1 MKGGKG
7 DGIGDEKMPRIRKGA
22 IVEKNGKV
30 YARVRYTAEDG
41 KRKDLW
47 IQAKN
52 KTHAQDIIQD
62 KIKELK
68 EHGEKSVDASR
79 MTFGELADYFEKNF
93 LISAEYVDGRKIAGR
108 RSVKGLKEQVSI
120 MRSFFNNKLLR
131 SISYGDLWRFK
142 LQRLRTP
149 TKRNEGTRAI
159 ASVHRELA
167 LLRRMLNIA
176 VREQWLIR
184 NPFNLGESL
193 ISPADE
199 KKRERILTR
208 EEELKLLDACDQP
221 KCKHLRTIIICALD
235 TGMRQGEI
243 LKLKWSDVDFEN
255 GLIIVRA
262 FNTKT
267 MKERTVSI
275 TTRLKLELERHWGK
289 SNKDLEALVFGI
301 SDNVKN
307 SFTRVRD
314 KAKLGDLRFH
324 DLRHTHATRLDD
336 LGFSMAKIAGQL
348 GHTQLQ
354 TTLRYVNRDKTAV
367 KQVASALDVFNAE
380 QQTQQPVS
388 EVTELVN

>member
-1 MKGGKG
+1 
-7 DGIGDEKMPRIRKGA
+7 MPRIRKGA

-47 IQAKN
+47 LAAKN
-52 KTHAQDIIQD
+52 KTHAQEIIQD

-68 EHGEKSVDASR
+68 EHGEKIVDASR

-93 LISAEYVDGRKIAGR
+93 LIPAEYVGGRKIAGR
-108 RSVKGLKEQVSI
+108 RSVKGLKEQLEI
-120 MRSFFNNKLLR
+120 MKCFFNNKPLR

-176 VREQWLIR
+176 VREQWLLK

-208 EEELKLLDACDQP
+208 EEERMLLNACDQP
-221 KCKHLRTIIICALD
+221 KCKHLRAIIICALD
-235 TGMRQGEI
+235 SGMRQGEI
-243 LKLKWSDVDFEN
+243 LKLKWADIDFESM
-255 GLIIVRA
+255 LITVRA

-267 MKERTVSI
+267 MKERTVAI
-275 TTRLKLELERHWGK
+275 TTRLKLELENLWK
-289 SNKDLEALVFGI
+289 ASAKDLDAEVFGI

-307 SFTRVRD
+307 SFTTVRE
-314 KAKLGDLRFH
+314 KAKLGDVRYH

-336 LGFSMAKIAGQL
+336 LGFSLAKIASQL
-348 GHTQLQ
+348 GHTQFQ
-354 TTLRYVNRDKTAV
+354 TTLRYVNRDKQAV

-380 QQTQQPVS
+380 QPTQEVS
-388 EVTELVN
+388 EEASEMVN

>member
-1 MKGGKG
+1 
-7 DGIGDEKMPRIRKGA
+7 MPRIRKGA

-30 YARVRYTAEDG
+30 YARVRYTTEDG

-47 IQAKN
+47 LQAKN

-68 EHGEKSVDASR
+68 DHGEKSVDASR
-79 MTFGELADYFEKNF
+79 MTFGELADYFDKNF

-120 MRSFFNNKLLR
+120 MKCFFNNKPLR

-149 TKRNEGTRAI
+149 TNRNEGKGARAI

-176 VREQWLIR
+176 VREQWLIK

-208 EEELKLLDACDQP
+208 EEERKLLDACDQP

-243 LKLKWSDVDFEN
+243 LKLRWSDVNSDS
-255 GLIIVRA
+255 GLITVRA

-275 TTRLKLELERHWGK
+275 TTRLKIEFERLWGK
-289 SNKDLEALVFGI
+289 
-301 SDNVKN
+301 
-307 SFTRVRD
+307 
-314 KAKLGDLRFH
+314 
-324 DLRHTHATRLDD
+324 
-336 LGFSMAKIAGQL
+336 
-348 GHTQLQ
+348 
-354 TTLRYVNRDKTAV
+354 
-367 KQVASALDVFNAE
+367 
-380 QQTQQPVS
+380 
-388 EVTELVN
+388 

>member
-1 MKGGKG
+1 
-7 DGIGDEKMPRIRKGA
+7 MPRIRKGA

-30 YARVRYTAEDG
+30 YARVRYTTEDG

-47 IQAKN
+47 LPAKN

-68 EHGEKSVDASR
+68 DHGEKTVDASR
-79 MTFGELADYFEKNF
+79 MTFEELASYFEKNF
-93 LISAEYVDGRKIAGR
+93 LIPAEYVDGRKIVGR
-108 RSVKGLKEQVSI
+108 RSVKGLKEQVEI
-120 MRSFFNNKLLR
+120 MKSFFKGKLLR

-142 LQRLRTP
+142 LLRLKTP
-149 TKRNEGTRAI
+149 TKRKEGTRAI

-176 VREQWLIR
+176 VREQWLLK
-184 NPFNLGESL
+184 NPFHFGESL

-208 EEELKLLDACDQP
+208 EEETNLLNACDQP
-221 KCKHLRTIIICALD
+221 KCKHLRAIIICALD
-235 TGMRQGEI
+235 SGMRQGEI
-243 LKLKWSDVDFEN
+243 LKLKWADVDCEA
-255 GLIIVRA
+255 GLITVCA

-267 MKERTVSI
+267 MKERTVAI
-275 TTRLKLELERHWGK
+275 TTRLKLELERLWK
-289 SNKDLEALVFGI
+289 SSAKNSDDLVFRY

-307 SFTRVRD
+307 SFTTVRE
-314 KAKLGDLRFH
+314 KAKLNDLRFH

-336 LGFSMAKIAGQL
+336 LGFSMAKIANQL

-354 TTLRYVNRDKTAV
+354 TTLRYVNRDKSSV
-367 KQVASALDVFNAE
+367 LQVASALDSFNAE
-380 QQTQQPVS
+380 QQPKQQETVS

>member
-1 MKGGKG
+1 
-7 DGIGDEKMPRIRKGA
+7 MPRLRTGA
-22 IVEKNGKV
+22 IVEKNGKI
-30 YARVRYTAEDG
+30 YARVRYTSEDG

-47 IQAKN
+47 IQATN
-52 KTHAQDIIQD
+52 RTNAQDIIQD

-68 EHGEKSVDASR
+68 DHGEKSVDASR

-93 LISAEYVDGRKIAGR
+93 LIPAEYVDGRKIAGR
-108 RSVKGLKEQVSI
+108 RSVKGLKVQVSI
-120 MRSFFNNKLLR
+120 MKCFFNNKPIR

-149 TKRNEGTRAI
+149 PKGKEGSRAI

-208 EEELKLLDACDQP
+208 EEERELLNACDQP

-243 LKLKWSDVDFEN
+243 LKLKWSDVDFAN

-275 TTRLKLELERHWGK
+275 TTRLKLEFERLWGK
-289 SNKDLEALVFGI
+289 SDKDLEALVFGI

-307 SFTRVRD
+307 SFTTVRD

-354 TTLRYVNRDKTAV
+354 TTLRYVNRDKSGI
-367 KQVASALDVFNAE
+367 KQVASALDSFNAE
-380 QQTQQPVS
+380 QQPAQETTS
-388 EVTELVN
+388 EASEMVN

>member
-1 MKGGKG
+1 
-7 DGIGDEKMPRIRKGA
+7 MPRIRKGA

-47 IQAKN
+47 LLAKN
-52 KTHAQDIIQD
+52 KTDAQDIIQD

-68 EHGEKSVDASR
+68 EHGEKTVDASR
-79 MTFGELADYFEKNF
+79 MSFGELADYFEKNF

-108 RSVKGLKEQVSI
+108 RSVKGLKVQVSI
-120 MRSFFNNKLLR
+120 MKCFFNNKPLR

-149 TKRNEGTRAI
+149 TKRDEGKGARAI

-176 VREQWLIR
+176 VREQWLIK

-208 EEELKLLDACDQP
+208 EEERKLLDACNQP

-243 LKLKWSDVDFEN
+243 LKLKWSDVDFDS
-255 GLIIVRA
+255 GLITVRA

-275 TTRLKLELERHWGK
+275 TTRLKLEFERLWGK
-289 SNKDLEALVFGI
+289 SDKDLEALVFGI

-307 SFTRVRD
+307 SFTSVRD

-354 TTLRYVNRDKTAV
+354 TTLRYVNRDKSGI
-367 KQVASALDVFNAE
+367 KQVAAALDSFNAE
-380 QQTQQPVS
+380 QQPQSSVT
-388 EVTELVN
+388 EVTEMVN

>member
-1 MKGGKG
+1 
-7 DGIGDEKMPRIRKGA
+7 MPRIRKGA

-30 YARVRYTAEDG
+30 YARVRYTTEDG

-47 IQAKN
+47 LQAKN
-52 KTHAQDIIQD
+52 KTDAQAIIQD

-68 EHGEKSVDASR
+68 DHGEKSVDASR

-120 MRSFFNNKLLR
+120 MKCFFNNKPIR

-149 TKRNEGTRAI
+149 TKRDEGKGARAI

-208 EEELKLLDACDQP
+208 EEELKLLGACDQP

-235 TGMRQGEI
+235 TGMRHGEI
-243 LKLKWSDVDFEN
+243 LKLKWSDIDFDN

-275 TTRLKLELERHWGK
+275 TTRLKLELERLWGK
-289 SNKDLEALVFGI
+289 SDKDLEALVFGI

-354 TTLRYVNRDKTAV
+354 TTLRYVNRDKSGI
-367 KQVASALDVFNAE
+367 KQVAAALDSFNSE
-380 QQTQQPVS
+380 QQPAQETTS
-388 EVTELVN
+388 EASVMVN

>member
-1 MKGGKG
+1 
-7 DGIGDEKMPRIRKGA
+7 MPRIRKGA

-30 YARVRYTAEDG
+30 YARVRYTTEDG

-47 IQAKN
+47 LQAKN
-52 KTHAQDIIQD
+52 RTHAQEIIQD

-79 MTFGELADYFEKNF
+79 MTFKELADYFEMNF
-93 LISAEYVDGRKIAGR
+93 LIAAEYVDGRKIAGR
-108 RSVKGLKEQVSI
+108 RSVKGLKEQLEI
-120 MRSFFNNKLLR
+120 MKCFFNNKPIR

-149 TKRNEGTRAI
+149 TKRNKGKGARAI

-167 LLRRMLNIA
+167 LLRRMLNVA
-176 VREQWLIR
+176 VREQWLLR

-193 ISPADE
+193 ISTADE

-208 EEELKLLDACDQP
+208 EEEIRLLNACDQP
-221 KCKHLRTIIICALD
+221 KCKHLRAIIICALD

-243 LKLKWSDVDFEN
+243 LKLKWSDIDFDN
-255 GLIIVRA
+255 GLITVRA

-275 TTRLKLELERHWGK
+275 TTRLKVEFQSLWLK
-289 SNKDLEALVFGI
+289 SNGDINALIFGI

-307 SFTRVRD
+307 SFIRVRE
-314 KAKLGDLRFH
+314 KAKLNDVRFH

-367 KQVASALDVFNAE
+367 KQVALALDSFNAE
-380 QQTQQPVS
+380 QPTQQEVS
-388 EVTELVN
+388 EMVN

>member
-1 MKGGKG
+1 
-7 DGIGDEKMPRIRKGA
+7 MPRIRKGA

-47 IQAKN
+47 LQAKN
-52 KTHAQDIIQD
+52 KTDAQAIIQD

-68 EHGEKSVDASR
+68 DHGEKSVDASR
-79 MTFGELADYFEKNF
+79 MTFGELADYFGKNF

-108 RSVKGLKEQVSI
+108 RSVKGLKEQLEI
-120 MRSFFNNKLLR
+120 MRGFFNNKPIR

-142 LQRLRTP
+142 LLRLRTP
-149 TKRNEGTRAI
+149 TKRDDGKGTRAI

-176 VREQWLIR
+176 VREQWLLK

-208 EEELKLLDACDQP
+208 EEETRLLNACEQP
-221 KCKHLRTIIICALD
+221 KCKHLKAIIICALD
-235 TGMRQGEI
+235 SGMRQGEI
-243 LKLKWSDVDFEN
+243 LKLKWEDIDFDA
-255 GLIIVRA
+255 GLITVRA

-267 MKERTVSI
+267 MKERTVAI
-275 TTRLKLELERHWGK
+275 TTRLKLELERLWEA
-289 SNKDLEALVFGI
+289 SAKDLEALIFGI

-307 SFTRVRD
+307 AFSTVRE
-314 KAKLGDLRFH
+314 KAGLSDVRFH
-324 DLRHTHATRLDD
+324 DLRHTHASRLDD
-336 LGFSMAKIAGQL
+336 LGFSLAKIASQL
-348 GHTQLQ
+348 GHSQLQ
-354 TTLRYVNRDKTAV
+354 TTLRYVNRDKAAV
-367 KQVASALDVFNAE
+367 LQVANALDAFNAE
-380 QQTQQPVS
+380 QQPQSSVK
-388 EVTELVN
+388 EELAMVN

>member
-1 MKGGKG
+1 
-7 DGIGDEKMPRIRKGA
+7 MPRIRKGTE
-22 IVEKNGKV
+22 VEKNGRW
-30 YARVRYTAEDG
+30 YGRVRYTTAEG

-47 IQAKN
+47 LPAKN
-52 KTHAQDIIQD
+52 KSHASELVQEKLQ
-62 KIKELK
+62 ELK

-79 MTFGELADYFEKNF
+79 MTFIELADYFESNF
-93 LISAEYVDGRKIAGR
+93 IVAAQYVDGRKVAGR
-108 RSVKGLKEQVSI
+108 RSLRGLKAQLEA
-120 MRSFFNNKLLR
+120 MKDFFGKKGIR
-131 SISYGDLWRFK
+131 SITYSDLSRF
-142 LQRLRTP
+142 RLGRLKAPCIRTGKP
-149 TKRNEGTRAI
+149 RTLTTVN
-159 ASVHRELA
+159 REMA
-167 LLRRMLNIA
+167 LLRRILNIA
-176 VREQWLIR
+176 TREQWIIN
-184 NPFNLGESL
+184 NPFKRGESL

-208 EEELKLLDACDQP
+208 EEERKLLEACDQP

-243 LKLKWSDVDFEN
+243 LKLKWADVDFDS
-255 GLIIVRA
+255 GLIVVRA

-275 TTRLKLELERHWGK
+275 TTRLKLEFERLWGK
-289 SNKDLEALVFGI
+289 SDKDLNALVFGI

-367 KQVASALDVFNAE
+367 RQVASALDVFNAE
-380 QQTQQPVS
+380 QPEQVAS
-388 EVTELVN
+388 ELVN

>member
-1 MKGGKG
+1 
-7 DGIGDEKMPRIRKGA
+7 MPRIRKGA

-47 IQAKN
+47 LQAKN
-52 KTHAQDIIQD
+52 RTHAQEIIQD

-79 MTFGELADYFEKNF
+79 MTFKELADYFEKNF
-93 LISAEYVDGRKIAGR
+93 LIAAEYVDGRKIAGR
-108 RSVKGLKEQVSI
+108 RSVKGLKEQLEI
-120 MRSFFNNKLLR
+120 MKCFFNNKPIR

-149 TKRNEGTRAI
+149 TKRNKGKGTRAI

-167 LLRRMLNIA
+167 LLRRMLNVA
-176 VREQWLIR
+176 VREQWLLR

-208 EEELKLLDACDQP
+208 AEEANLLNACDQP
-221 KCKHLRTIIICALD
+221 KCKHLRAIIICALD
-235 TGMRQGEI
+235 SGMRQGEI
-243 LKLKWSDVDFEN
+243 LKLKWADIDFAA
-255 GLIIVRA
+255 GLITVRA

-267 MKERTVSI
+267 MKERTVAI
-275 TTRLKLELERHWGK
+275 TTRLKLELEKLWNSSAK
-289 SNKDLEALVFGI
+289 NPDDLVFGY

-307 SFTRVRD
+307 SFATVRE
-314 KAKLGDLRFH
+314 KAKLNDLRFH

-354 TTLRYVNRDKTAV
+354 TTLRYVNRDKLAV
-367 KQVASALDVFNAE
+367 KQVASALDSFNAVQPS
-380 QQTQQPVS
+380 QQEVS
-388 EVTELVN
+388 EMVN

>member
-1 MKGGKG
+1 
-7 DGIGDEKMPRIRKGA
+7 MPRIRKGA

-47 IQAKN
+47 LQAKN
-52 KTHAQDIIQD
+52 KTHAQEIIQD

-93 LISAEYVDGRKIAGR
+93 LIPAEYVDGRKIAGR
-108 RSVKGLKEQVSI
+108 RSVKGLKEQVSL
-120 MRSFFNNKLLR
+120 MKSFFNNKLLR

-149 TKRNEGTRAI
+149 TKRSEGTRAI

-167 LLRRMLNIA
+167 LLRRILNIA
-176 VREQWLIR
+176 VREQWLLK
-184 NPFNLGESL
+184 NPFNFGESL

-208 EEELKLLDACDQP
+208 EEEKRLLDACQQP
-221 KCKHLRTIIICALD
+221 KCKHLRAIIICALD
-235 TGMRQGEI
+235 SGMRQGEI
-243 LKLKWSDVDFEN
+243 LKLKWADVDLESM
-255 GLIIVRA
+255 LITVRA

-267 MKERTVSI
+267 MKERTVAI
-275 TTRLKLELERHWGK
+275 TTRLKLELEQLWNSSAK
-289 SNKDLEALVFGI
+289 SLDDLVFGY

-307 SFTRVRD
+307 SFTTVRE
-314 KAKLGDLRFH
+314 KAKLNDVRFH

-380 QQTQQPVS
+380 QPEQVAS
-388 EVTELVN
+388 ELVN

>member
-1 MKGGKG
+1 
-7 DGIGDEKMPRIRKGA
+7 MPRIRKGA

-47 IQAKN
+47 LQAKN
-52 KTHAQDIIQD
+52 RTHAQEIIQD

-79 MTFGELADYFEKNF
+79 MTFKELADYFEMNF
-93 LISAEYVDGRKIAGR
+93 LIAAEYVDGRKIAGR
-108 RSVKGLKEQVSI
+108 RSVKGLKEQLEI
-120 MRSFFNNKLLR
+120 MKCFFNNKPLR

-149 TKRNEGTRAI
+149 TKRNKGKGARAI

-167 LLRRMLNIA
+167 LLRRMLNVA
-176 VREQWLIR
+176 VREQWLLR

-193 ISPADE
+193 ISTADE

-208 EEELKLLDACDQP
+208 EEEIRLLNACDQP
-221 KCKHLRTIIICALD
+221 KCKHLRAIIICAID
-235 TGMRQGEI
+235 TGMRHGEI
-243 LKLKWSDVDFEN
+243 LKLKWSDIDFDH
-255 GLIIVRA
+255 GLITVRA

-267 MKERTVSI
+267 MKERMVSI
-275 TTRLKLELERHWGK
+275 TTRLKVEFQSLWLK
-289 SNKDLEALVFGI
+289 SNGDFNALIFGI

-307 SFTRVRD
+307 SFIRARE
-314 KAKLGDLRFH
+314 KAKLNDVRFH

-354 TTLRYVNRDKTAV
+354 TTLRYVNRDKSGI
-367 KQVASALDVFNAE
+367 KQVATALDSFNAD
-380 QQTQQPVS
+380 QQPKQETVS
-388 EVTELVN
+388 EANEMVN

>member
-1 MKGGKG
+1 
-7 DGIGDEKMPRIRKGA
+7 MPRLRTGA
-22 IVEKNGKV
+22 IVEKNGKI
-30 YARVRYTAEDG
+30 YARVRYTSEDG

-47 IQAKN
+47 LQAKN
-52 KTHAQDIIQD
+52 RTDAQDIIQD

-68 EHGEKSVDASR
+68 EQGTKSVDASR

-93 LISAEYVDGRKIAGR
+93 LITAEYVDGRKIAGR
-108 RSVKGLKEQVSI
+108 RSVKGLKEQLEI
-120 MRSFFNNKLLR
+120 MRGFFHNNPIR

-149 TKRNEGTRAI
+149 TKRNKGKGTRAI

-176 VREQWLIR
+176 VREQWLLR
-184 NPFNLGESL
+184 NPFSLGESL
-193 ISPADE
+193 ISLADE

-208 EEELKLLDACDQP
+208 EEERKLLDACDQP

-243 LKLKWSDVDFEN
+243 LKLKWADVDFEN
-255 GLIIVRA
+255 GLITVRA

-275 TTRLKLELERHWGK
+275 TTRLRIEFERLWGK
-289 SNKDLEALVFGI
+289 SNKDLDALIFGI

-307 SFTRVRD
+307 SFTSVRD
-314 KAKLGDLRFH
+314 KASLNDLRFH

-367 KQVASALDVFNAE
+367 KQVAAALDSFNAE
-380 QQTQQPVS
+380 QSAQEEAS
-388 EVTELVN
+388 EMVN

>member
-1 MKGGKG
+1 
-7 DGIGDEKMPRIRKGA
+7 MPRVRKGA
-22 IVEKNGKV
+22 VVEKNGKV

-47 IQAKN
+47 LQAKN
-52 KTHAQDIIQD
+52 KTDAQAIIQD

-68 EHGEKSVDASR
+68 DHGEKSVDASR
-79 MTFGELADYFEKNF
+79 MTFGELADHFEKNF
-93 LISAEYVDGRKIAGR
+93 LIAAEYVDGRKIAGR
-108 RSVKGLKEQVSI
+108 RSVKGLKEQLGI
-120 MRSFFNNKLLR
+120 MKCFFNNKPIR

-142 LQRLRTP
+142 LMRLRTP
-149 TKRNEGTRAI
+149 TKRDEGKGTRAI

-176 VREQWLIR
+176 VREQWLIK

-208 EEELKLLDACDQP
+208 DEELRFLNACDQP
-221 KCKHLRTIIICALD
+221 KCKHLRAIIICALD
-235 TGMRQGEI
+235 SGMRQGEI
-243 LKLKWSDVDFEN
+243 LKLKWSDIDFESM
-255 GLIIVRA
+255 LITVRA

-267 MKERTVSI
+267 MKERTVAI
-275 TTRLKLELERHWGK
+275 TTRLKIELEKLWIASTK
-289 SNKDLEALVFGI
+289 NVDDLVFGY

-307 SFTRVRD
+307 SFTSVRE
-314 KAKLGDLRFH
+314 KAKLNDLRFH

-336 LGFSMAKIAGQL
+336 LGFSLAKIANQL
-348 GHTQLQ
+348 GHTQFQ
-354 TTLRYVNRDKTAV
+354 TTLRYVNRDKEAV

-380 QQTQQPVS
+380 QPTQQEAS
-388 EVTELVN
+388 EMVN

>member
-1 MKGGKG
+1 
-7 DGIGDEKMPRIRKGA
+7 MPRIRKGA

-47 IQAKN
+47 LQAKN
-52 KTHAQDIIQD
+52 KTHAQEIIQD

-68 EHGEKSVDASR
+68 EHGEKTVDASR

-120 MRSFFNNKLLR
+120 MKCFFNNKPLR

-149 TKRNEGTRAI
+149 TKRSEGTRAI

-176 VREQWLIR
+176 VREQWLIK
-184 NPFNLGESL
+184 NPFSLGESL

-208 EEELKLLDACDQP
+208 EEERMLLNACDQP
-221 KCKHLRTIIICALD
+221 KCKHLKAIIICALD
-235 TGMRQGEI
+235 SGMRQGEI
-243 LKLKWSDVDFEN
+243 LKLKWADIDFESM
-255 GLIIVRA
+255 LITVRA

-267 MKERTVSI
+267 MKERTVAI
-275 TTRLKLELERHWGK
+275 TTRLKLELELLWNSSTK
-289 SNKDLEALVFGI
+289 NVDDLVFGY

-307 SFTRVRD
+307 SFTTVRE
-314 KAKLGDLRFH
+314 KAKLCDVRFH

-336 LGFSMAKIAGQL
+336 LGFSLAKIANQL
-348 GHTQLQ
+348 GHTQFQ
-354 TTLRYVNRDKTAV
+354 TTLRYVNRDKSAV
-367 KQVASALDVFNAE
+367 KQVASALDTFNNAGQPTE
-380 QQTQQPVS
+380 QEAS
-388 EVTELVN
+388 EMVN